1 MRCALS
7 IFLLLSLAC
16 GGSEK
21 KPAPV
26 PEVKPEVSKAELLAE
41 AEKAEKAERAAQAK
55 KVRVERSLALME
67 SMTAIVDELA
77 DAAANA
83 KNCKALAVGFNA
95 WADKYADGG
104 EMDGAKVTKTEA
116 MNVEG
121 SELAIST
128 EERGSQHEA
137 SEAAYAQA
145 RERYKALRILK
156 RCENSRALAR
166 GLKEGF
172 GVVIG
177 PIPDDFS
184 GWYLGADA
192 ESPTE

>member
-21 KPAPV
+21 KPTPA
-26 PEVKPEVSKAELLAE
+26 PEVKPEVSKAELLE
-41 AEKAEKAERAAQAK
+41 AERAKKAEEAAQAK
-55 KVRVERSLALME
+55 KLRVERSLALMA
-67 SMTAIVDELA
+67 SMTAIVNELA
-77 DAAANA
+77 DAATNA

-95 WADKYADGG
+95 WADKYAGGG
-104 EMDGAKVTKTEA
+104 EIDGEKVTKTEA
-116 MNVEG
+116 MNAEG
-121 SELAIST
+121 SKLAIST

-137 SEAAYAQA
+137 SEAAFAQA
-145 RERYKALRILK
+145 RERYQALRILK
-156 RCENSRALAR
+156 RCENNRALAK

-172 GVVIG
+172 GGVIG

-192 ESPTE
+192 EPPTE